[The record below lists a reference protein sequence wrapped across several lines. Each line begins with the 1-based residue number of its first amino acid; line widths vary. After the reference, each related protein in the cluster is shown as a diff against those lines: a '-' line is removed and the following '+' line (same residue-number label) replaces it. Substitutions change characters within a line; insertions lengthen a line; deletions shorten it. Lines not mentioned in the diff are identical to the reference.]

1 MTKELL
7 VLFATICI
15 NCAMFLASAEAA
27 RFGSSGYFL
36 TMDVPVFLEQA
47 ETMGYPTVAKFANQD
62 DGSIVISCMDN
73 PEYRDVIF
81 GDDENFLSD
90 IVSQIKYND
99 EALGFKMEGHKLI
112 NLTHGHKGLVV
123 YFSGPCNRTVLYFI
137 LHAQQYYIG
146 FTDNDGRNLVTEK
159 VDMCIDSIKCSKC
172 SP

>member
-62 DGSIVISCMDN
+62 DGSIFLVWIIRNIEMLYLAMMKIFCLILYLKLNIMMKRWALKWKVIS
-73 PEYRDVIF
+73 
-81 GDDENFLSD
+81 
-90 IVSQIKYND
+90 
-99 EALGFKMEGHKLI
+99 
-112 NLTHGHKGLVV
+112 
-123 YFSGPCNRTVLYFI
+123 
-137 LHAQQYYIG
+137 
-146 FTDNDGRNLVTEK
+146 
-159 VDMCIDSIKCSKC
+159 
-172 SP
+172 